1 MTRNRDLGLFV
12 PPNLSQL
19 GADATDLE
27 EALAQLKNFAD
38 ERREISGK
46 LSRHFRTLELAKEK
60 DSRAYAEAIKQG
72 KKKAPEEKNV
82 AEAEAE
88 REAFER
94 RGRALDFLLEELRGE
109 IHALINSRL
118 EEWRRQ
124 SEGALERAR
133 ERYSDAIEELIEA
146 RGQFFATDQALQW
159 LEDPNRRYAPALG
172 IAPVVL
178 NLDKSPG
185 AKPREQAQVMP
196 ILEAMRFELG
206 QPERRK
212 AREATVLVVEAEPG
226 EEKAG

>member
-1 MTRNRDLGLFV
+1 MTRHPDLGLFI
-12 PPNLSQL
+12 PPNLAEM
-19 GADATDLE
+19 GADAKELQ
-27 EALAQLKNFAD
+27 EALARLEKYAN

-60 DSRAYAEAIKQG
+60 DSRAFAEAIRAG
-72 KKKAPEEKNV
+72 KKNPPAEVNVEKAEE
-82 AEAEAE
+82 E
-88 REAFER
+88 RAALER
-94 RGRALDFLLEELRGE
+94 RGRALDFLLEELRAE
-109 IHALINSRL
+109 IHTLINSHL

-172 IAPVVL
+172 VAPVVL
-178 NLDKSPG
+178 NLDETPG
-185 AKPREQAQVMP
+185 TKPREQTQIAP

-206 QPERRK
+206 NPERRK
-212 AREATVLVVEAEPG
+212 ANTVFLVEAEPG